1 MNTGSRRGYV
11 GSVRLKHALAITL
24 AAGLSQG
31 VALSQSPLPQ
41 TESTLSRSPVLVRD
55 WANRLLANDPKVR
68 ATAEGALVK
77 GAGRSLPLLRRFLD
91 PRHEDLHVAT
101 FEIIRRIGPPAIPL
115 LVDLLRHESDSIRRS
130 AADTL
135 IDLAPQTEW
144 IQPALRR
151 ALRDEDAMV
160 AGDAARALGA
170 LGHRARPSVGALVA
184 TLSHEDPYVRIY
196 AAEALASIG
205 PTAAKATTALARA
218 LDDPIPGVRWAAC
231 EALASIGPAAQSA
244 VPQLIEALE
253 DEFLY
258 VRIFA
263 AGALGSIRPDSQAV
277 RDALT
282 AAAHDPTLRHEAE
295 WALRR
300 ITGVKSGEPV
310 SAHVVPAPSA
320 APPLQAPAVH
330 TANPAVDWDPATGR
344 NIVWS
349 VELGNETFGR
359 PVVAGDVVY
368 VGTDNGRHINPAYQ
382 EEAGVL
388 VALHAKD
395 GTLLWQDL
403 APRVERG
410 LREFLLPS
418 TTSAPYV
425 EGNRLYYVTA
435 ECQLR
440 CLDTRGFRD
449 GENNGPYQEE
459 IFQDQT
465 AADIVWELDMCGR
478 LGVFPHEATNSEVLP
493 VGDLLMVSTSNGRN
507 EGHTRV
513 PSPRAP
519 SLIAV
524 DKRSG
529 DVVWRAIGAGEQV
542 LHGQW
547 SSPVAADVNGRIQ
560 VLFGGGDG
568 WLRSYDA
575 ASGHEVWRFDGNPK
589 DARWLPRP
597 GALSRSSIVASPVFA
612 DGRVFI
618 AMGQSPGHGTGPSS
632 IHAISPN
639 GQGDVTGSRLL
650 WTSREVGRVVG
661 TPTAKDGLLYV
672 GDLGGTIH
680 CLDAATGAHLWK
692 HETNEAIW
700 GSLLL
705 AGDRLYVGNVE
716 GSMSVL
722 RAGRRKELLGQ
733 IEMNAPLYSPPA
745 PVGEAL
751 YLVTANRLYLIAASP
766 DPRAR

>member
-1 MNTGSRRGYV
+1 M
-11 GSVRLKHALAITL
+11 
-24 AAGLSQG
+24 
-31 VALSQSPLPQ
+31 
-41 TESTLSRSPVLVRD
+41 VRD

-68 ATAEGALVK
+68 ATAEAALVQE
-77 GAGRSLPLLRRFLD
+77 GRRSLPLLRRFLD
-91 PRHEDLHVAT
+91 PRHENLHVVT
-101 FEIIRRIGPPAIPL
+101 FEIIQRIGPPAIPL
-115 LVDLLRHESDSIRRS
+115 LVELLRDERDAMRRS
-130 AADTL
+130 AVSEL
-135 IDLAPQTEW
+135 IDLVPHTEW

-151 ALRDEDAMV
+151 ALRDEDSMV

-170 LGHRARPSVGALVA
+170 LGARASPSVGALVTA
-184 TLSHEDPYVRIY
+184 LSHADPHVRIY

-205 PTAAKATTALARA
+205 PNAASATNALSVA
-218 LDDPIPGVRWAAC
+218 LGDPVPGVRWAAC
-231 EALASIGPAAQSA
+231 EALASIGPAAHAA
-244 VPQLIEALE
+244 VPGLIDALA

-263 AGALGSIRPDSQAV
+263 AGALGSIGPKARSAAE
-277 RDALT
+277 ALRT
-282 AAAHDPTLRHEAE
+282 AAADDPALRSEAE
-295 WALRR
+295 WALSR
-300 ITGVKSGEPV
+300 IDGVRSREPV
-310 SAHVVPAPSA
+310 ETHVGPALSVASPLEAAA
-320 APPLQAPAVH
+320 AP
-330 TANPAVDWDPATGR
+330 TNPPVDWDTATGR

-349 VELGNETFGR
+349 VELGTETFGR
-359 PVVAGDVVY
+359 PVVAGDAVY
-368 VGTDNGRHINPAYQ
+368 VGTDNARHMNPAFQ

-388 VALHAKD
+388 VALQGKD
-395 GTLLWQDL
+395 GALLWQDV
-403 APRVERG
+403 APRVDRG

-440 CLDTRGFRD
+440 CLDTQGFRD
-449 GENNGPYQEE
+449 GENDGPYRDEV
-459 IFQDQT
+459 FTDDA
-465 AADIVWELDMCGR
+465 AADVIWELDMCGR
-478 LGVFPHEATNSEVLP
+478 LGVFPHEATNSDVVP
-493 VGDLLMVSTSNGRN
+493 VGDLLMVSTSNGQN

-529 DVVWRAIGAGEQV
+529 DVVWRAVGPGERV

-547 SSPVAADVNGRIQ
+547 SSPVAADVNGRMQ

-597 GALSRSSIVASPVFA
+597 GVLSRGSIVASPVFA
-612 DGRVFI
+612 DGRVFV
-618 AMGQSPGHGTGPSS
+618 AMGQSPGHGNGPSL
-632 IHAISPN
+632 IHAVNPN
-639 GQGDVTGSRLL
+639 GRGDVTVSRLL
-650 WTSREVGRVVG
+650 WTSRAVGRVVG
-661 TPTAKDGLLYV
+661 TPVAKDGLLYV

-680 CLDAATGAHLWK
+680 CLDAATGAHVWK

-705 AGDRLYVGNVE
+705 AADRLYVGNVD
-716 GSMSVL
+716 GRVTVL
-722 RAGRRKELLGQ
+722 RAGRQKQLLGQ
-733 IEMNAPLYSPPA
+733 IEMDAPLYSPPA
-745 PVGEAL
+745 VAGDAL
-751 YLVTANRLYLIAASP
+751 YLATANRLYLIRPVAP
-766 DPRAR
+766 Q